1 MWDDD
6 FYDWSEE
13 GTCEDA
19 YEDAMSEML
28 ADQEKSLALDA
39 HWASL
44 SDEER
49 RKEELIQEIPN
60 VIDESRMYMERL
72 LGYTPSKNQL
82 KKDQRYFFYYRG
94 FIHAIKRYLLD
105 RDLEEIVT
113 WAGLWQTWVI
123 CKRMVR
129 SFYQ

>member
-60 VIDESRMYMERL
+60 VIDES
-72 LGYTPSKNQL
+72 
-82 KKDQRYFFYYRG
+82 
-94 FIHAIKRYLLD
+94 
-105 RDLEEIVT
+105 
-113 WAGLWQTWVI
+113 
-123 CKRMVR
+123 
-129 SFYQ
+129 